1 MLNTDR
7 ADFKRHLKVLFAAY
21 TDFPM
26 RDEQEEAYWLGL
38 HHARLSE
45 VVANIAKLCA
55 AAKKGVPVPRPG
67 DLLNVQPVDRQTK
80 DAKVEAAFAAAEKF
94 SARTWDEFLRN
105 DPELARIDLGIAQ
118 VGRILARDHEST
130 PQYAE
135 AARQDQRLRYQRS
148 ELWRERAK
156 ANPAPVWK

>member
-7 ADFKRHLKVLFAAY
+7 PDFKRHLKVLFAAY

-45 VVANIAKLCA
+45 VVANIAKLCGC
-55 AAKKGVPVPRPG
+55 AKKGVPVPRPG
-67 DLLNVQPVDRQTK
+67 DLLNVQPADRPTK
-80 DAKVEAAFAAAEKF
+80 DARVEAAFESADKF
-94 SARTWDEFLRN
+94 STRTWDAMMRD
-105 DPELARIDLGIAQ
+105 DPELARLELGIAQ
-118 VGRILARDHEST
+118 CGRILARDHEST

-135 AARQDQRLRYQRS
+135 ALRQDHRLRDQRLS
-148 ELWRERAK
+148 LWRIRAGRR
-156 ANPAPVWK
+156 P